1 MKRVM
6 FDGCAAWLHG
16 SQGNVGVVMCA
27 PQGHEMMWSHRAW
40 RHLSDDIAQAGLPVL
55 RFDYRGTGD
64 AADLSDEENPVASAI
79 DDIVA
84 ACAALRRMANVS
96 QVVLC
101 GLRLGASLAALAAAR
116 VPQLAGVVMLA
127 PVVDGRLYL
136 REMRA
141 LHAAW
146 RHSAIPELDVP
157 PPPDGAQDVLSFR
170 LPPATMAGIQ
180 SIRLDA
186 GLPLS
191 RVLLLDA
198 WPDPASPVAALAGA
212 LAQAGADV
220 ELDGFAEYPD
230 VMRSAEFAD
239 VPVRAAERVI
249 GWITSRVQVTPPR
262 RSAAFAPG
270 APGAPVDALA
280 AADVVE
286 EPVWIDDARLFGILC
301 VPPRDATRA
310 RPATAVIFPN
320 TGGNH
325 HVGDG
330 RLFVT
335 VSRQLARQGIAALR
349 LDVSSI
355 GDSPDAARRMNL
367 NTIYGTAPRRD
378 LGAAVDWLR
387 TRGFRCIVLAGIC
400 SGAFLSLHAALEN
413 PDVTGLMLVNLVKFR
428 WDAADQ
434 AIASDHLRPGRVY
447 LAAACRWENWRRLLR
462 GELGLKR
469 LLTAMSR
476 RIRVRLREHSGAAA
490 TPGAQGETGQTVQ
503 DFARAAVSDL
513 ERRGVR
519 TLFLYGA
526 SDVGLHEAH
535 LGLGRRF
542 EAIDGLRHVR
552 LQTMPLLDHSL
563 FLAESRDAF
572 AAQLLAHLRTMPQAL
587 ASFRPVAA
595 PAVPAPR
602 WQPGPARKSHHGM
615 AAAKSEGKS
624 PQSKTRKKAARGGE
638 GGAEPSGQSS
648 APRSG

>member
-6 FDGCAAWLHG
+6 FDGCAGWLHG

-40 RHLSDDIAQAGLPVL
+40 RHLSDDMARAGLPVL

-64 AADLSDEENPVASAI
+64 AADLPDGDNTVASAI

-84 ACAALRRMANVS
+84 ACAALCRLASVS
-96 QVVLC
+96 QIVLC

-127 PVVDGRLYL
+127 PVIDGRLYL
-136 REMRA
+136 RELRA

-170 LPPATMAGIQ
+170 LPPATVAGIQ

-186 GLPLS
+186 SLPLS

-198 WPDPASPVAALAGA
+198 WPDPSSPVAALAGG
-212 LAQAGADV
+212 LGQAGADV
-220 ELDGFAEYPD
+220 ELDGFDEYPD

-239 VPVRAAERVI
+239 VPVRAWERVT
-249 GWITSRVQVTPPR
+249 GWIASRMQVTPPR
-262 RSAAFAPG
+262 RAAAVAPG
-270 APGAPVDALA
+270 SAGAPDDALA
-280 AADVVE
+280 ASDVVE
-286 EPVWIDDARLFGILC
+286 SPVWIDNARLFGVLC
-301 VPPRDATRA
+301 MPPLRDATPA

-355 GDSPDAARRMNL
+355 GDSPGAARQMDL
-367 NTIYGTAPRRD
+367 NTIYGAAPRRD

-387 TRGFRCIVLAGIC
+387 ARGFRCIVLAGIC

-434 AIASDHLRPGRVY
+434 ATASDRLRPARVY
-447 LAAACRWENWRRLLR
+447 LAAACRWENWRRLFR
-462 GELGLKR
+462 GELGLRR
-469 LLTAMSR
+469 LLAAMSR
-476 RIRVRLREHSGAAA
+476 RIRVRLREHNVVTA
-490 TPGAQGETGQTVQ
+490 TPGAQGQAGQTTQ
-503 DFARAAVSDL
+503 DFASAAVREL

-563 FLAESRDAF
+563 FLTESREAF
-572 AAQLLAHLRTMPQAL
+572 AAQLLSHLRTMPQAL
-587 ASFRPVAA
+587 ASFRPVA
-595 PAVPAPR
+595 PPAPR
-602 WQPGPARKSHHGM
+602 WQPGPTRKSHHGM
-615 AAAKSEGKS
+615 AAANSETKS
-624 PQSKTRKKAARGGE
+624 PKPSRKKGSRGGD
-638 GGAEPSGQSS
+638 GGAEPSAQSS